1 MPNVSHMGMKNT
13 STQVMFRINTKWT
26 LKKLRGHQNNTFKE
40 KGINVC
46 KKITK
51 MEHANKIDFLV
62 GPNAQF
68 SNMEHYENMTKDTI
82 KVNIDKFELIRKFVC
97 EQGKKSKCIVTN
109 AMLSSK
115 ERIDAALHEK
125 N

>member
-1 MPNVSHMGMKNT
+1 MSKKSRIEHENKISFLVEPNV
-13 STQVMFRINTKWT
+13 
-26 LKKLRGHQNNTFKE
+26 
-40 KGINVC
+40 
-46 KKITK
+46 
-51 MEHANKIDFLV
+51 
-62 GPNAQF
+62 QF